1 MASNDDAAPPTRA
14 PRPPGWPDSRILVIV
29 RSLGTLFLGIGA
41 LLLSSVAHRTQSWN
55 AERDLDLRQRTLE
68 FQTGLEAAKLAVSVI
83 PMLTCEDDI
92 KRASAFRVLE
102 SFPPAA
108 QQAKNL
114 AQVLSKKC
122 PNLSPQARSE
132 VSDFQER
139 MSLQQVQS
147 EFRRL
152 LASAREYR
160 ANGFDGQAAQLFYEA
175 RNRLP
180 EAYAA
185 RQVDIAELEK
195 AKAAYEEGNF
205 SEASDRFQK
214 AFNRVP

>member
-1 MASNDDAAPPTRA
+1 
-14 PRPPGWPDSRILVIV
+14 VIV

-55 AERDLDLRQRTLE
+55 AERDLDLKQRTLE
-68 FQTGLEAAKLAVSVI
+68 FQTGLEAARLTVSVI

-92 KRASAFRVLE
+92 KRASAFRAFE

-108 QQAKNL
+108 EQAKNL
-114 AQVLSKKC
+114 AQVLSEKC
-122 PNLSPQARSE
+122 PNLSPQARSKIA
-132 VSDFQER
+132 DFQER
-139 MSLQQVQS
+139 MSLQQVQG